1 MRVAILSPFYPF
13 RGGIAQFSLSLYQ
26 ALAEEHTVKAFSFTR
41 LYPGWLFPGKTQ
53 FVEDGKA
60 AVSAPSERI
69 LDSINPFSY
78 EKTAK
83 AIEKYQPDVLV
94 IAYWMSFFAPAYGH
108 IAHRLRGK
116 TRIIALVHNAIP
128 HEPKCYDKPLSKL
141 FFSQVDGCMVLSE
154 SVKKDLLSLYPRV
167 KCCLQAH
174 PLYNHF
180 GVKQNRTKACEAL
193 NLHPDKKTLLFFG
206 LIRDYKGLDL
216 LLQAMSLID
225 DSYQLVI
232 AGESYG
238 DFGKYRKI
246 IDASPAKDR
255 IQVRN
260 EYIADDEVP
269 VLFSVADALVLP
281 YKSATQS
288 GVIPVAYHF
297 EVPIIATDVGSLK
310 DTIETAG
317 TGIIRR
323 PQAESIAEGIKKLF
337 AEGTGKYIAN
347 IQIEKQ
353 KLSWE
358 VFVKG
363 LVDITK
369 KIENFPESENF
380 LLQQTEVT
388 NF

>member
-1 MRVAILSPFYPF
+1 MRLAILSPFYPF
-13 RGGIAQFSLSLYQ
+13 RGGIAQFSTSLSQ
-26 ALAEEHTVKAFSFTR
+26 ALAAEKHIVKAFSFTR
-41 LYPGWLFPGKTQ
+41 LYPGFLFPGKTQ

-60 AVSAPSERI
+60 AVSIPSERI

-83 AIEKYQPDVLV
+83 AIERYRPDVLV

-128 HEPKCYDKPLSKL
+128 HEPKFYDKPLSKL
-141 FFSQVDGCMVLSE
+141 FFNQVDGFMVLSE
-154 SVKKDLLSLYPRV
+154 SVKKDLLSLYPRA
-167 KCCLQAH
+167 KYGLQAH

-180 GVKQNRTKACEAL
+180 GEKQNRKKACEIL
-193 NLHPDKKTLLFFG
+193 NLHPEKKTLLFFG

-216 LLQAMSLID
+216 LLQAISSLD
-225 DSYQLVI
+225 DSYQLVV

-238 DFGKYRKI
+238 DFEKYRKI

-269 VLFSVADALVLP
+269 LFFSAADALVLP

-297 EVPIIATDVGSLK
+297 EVPVIATGVGSLK
-310 DTIETAG
+310 DTIEAAG
-317 TGIIRR
+317 TGIICC
-323 PQAESIAEGIKKLF
+323 PQAENIAEGIQKLF
-337 AEGTGKYIAN
+337 AEGTERFIAN
-347 IQIEKQ
+347 IRIEKQ

-358 VFVKG
+358 VFAKG
-363 LVDITK
+363 LVDFCR
-369 KIENFPESENF
+369 FPVS
-380 LLQQTEVT
+380 V
-388 NF
+388 